1 MSIPSD
7 KTPWRNGFWFI
18 ENWPCY
24 IFEIEGTRLT
34 MKSWLSLD
42 YPDLGADNTRELRF
56 GDFGAT
62 GKELAEA
69 GARYNL
75 EIGWLR
81 DAFVFKGVLSEDGM
95 EMKVWNDITNKVDV
109 FTWLTPKEVEELR
122 EARDDLNAPRLLN
135 PNLVMPDYS

>member
-1 MSIPSD
+1 
-7 KTPWRNGFWFI
+7 
-18 ENWPCY
+18 
-24 IFEIEGTRLT
+24 

-62 GKELAEA
+62 GKQLAGA

-109 FTWLTPKEVEELR
+109 FTWLTPEEVEELR
-122 EARDDLNAPRLLN
+122 EDRDDLNAPRLVK
-135 PNLVMPDYS
+135 PNLVMPDYT